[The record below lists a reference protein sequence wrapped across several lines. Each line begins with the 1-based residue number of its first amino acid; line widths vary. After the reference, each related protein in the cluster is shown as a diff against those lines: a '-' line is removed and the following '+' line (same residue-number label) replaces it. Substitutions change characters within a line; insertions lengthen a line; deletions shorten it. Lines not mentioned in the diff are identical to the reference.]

1 MHVKTF
7 MSVGLL
13 SFLASF
19 AFSHLAQAGAKG
31 DEEVRQ
37 KAAAQERQLAARDDQ
52 GHAILP

>member
-7 MSVGLL
+7 VSVGLL

-31 DEEVRQ
+31 DEEAGQRATV
-37 KAAAQERQLAARDDQ
+37 QERQLAARSRQD
-52 GHAILP
+52 HAILP